1 MHIVKRGELTD
12 GLWWVDD
19 TGRWNAADPRASG
32 PYGANPIGTSLEH
45 QQIAYRHLG
54 MAKVRVRANTCEIAW
69 DVKHV
74 DDGTFSALKDFLT
87 ARPRIG
93 RIQLNFYFGAWQR
106 EVWRDSQPAT
116 SRLMETAAFRELTP
130 FQGVTIRNVTVD
142 DEAVGAKTIRRV
154 YEAWERTQGRRR
166 RGGAADDELASLKS
180 QLLMFRPRDRD
191 GLLHFTEVGRKS
203 ALARVLG
210 RGWATSAIGKPY
222 DRGQSDHAYEDRVTA
237 GYAQVMETGEPRL
250 DQIRAVIR
258 PDNGEPVWA
267 SYQRLLVRSHEADGS
282 PRLACFSY
290 LTQDL
295 NIPFPAALPS
305 R

>member
-1 MHIVKRGELTD
+1 MYIVKGVELTD

-19 TGRWNAADPRASG
+19 TGRWNAVEPTGSG
-32 PYGANPIGTSLEH
+32 PLDANPIGTTLEH

-54 MAKVRVRANTCEIAW
+54 MARVRVRANTCSIAW

-74 DDGTFSALKDFLT
+74 EQGTFSALMDFLD
-87 ARPRIG
+87 RQPKVG
-93 RIQLNFYFGAWQR
+93 RVQLNFYFGAWQR
-106 EVWRDSQPAT
+106 EVWRDSRPAWK
-116 SRLMETAAFRELTP
+116 RMFETAAFREVTP

-142 DEAVGAKTIRRV
+142 DPASGTARAVRRV
-154 YEAWERTQGRRR
+154 YEAWERSGGGKR
-166 RGGAADDELASLKS
+166 RGDEGIGSVRS
-180 QLLMFRPRDRD
+180 QLLTFSPQGKD
-191 GLLHFTEVGRKS
+191 GRLHFTEVGSKS
-203 ALARVLG
+203 PLARVLG
-210 RGWATSAIGKPY
+210 RGWAEQAVGKPY

-237 GYAQVMETGEPRL
+237 AYSQVLETGEPRL

-267 SYQRLLVRSHEADGS
+267 SYQRLLVRSVDANGS

-290 LTQDL
+290 STQDL
-295 NIPFPAALPS
+295 SIPFPAALPS